1 MADIHHYS
9 LTSTCLK
16 DSIFRMWAKT
26 DSVISRT
33 WSPRTVVRSKV
44 LRNLVEHYAGAFP
57 LWLAPE
63 QVRLIPITEKQH
75 EFCLAAAK
83 TLRANGFRVECDIRS
98 ESMGSKIKD
107 ARNMRV
113 PYMAVVGER
122 EMESSSFAVRSR
134 REDQLGQMDI
144 ETFMQKLRSD
154 LENKV

>member
-1 MADIHHYS
+1 
-9 LTSTCLK
+9 
-16 DSIFRMWAKT
+16 
-26 DSVISRT
+26 
-33 WSPRTVVRSKV
+33 
-44 LRNLVEHYAGAFP
+44 
-57 LWLAPE
+57 
-63 QVRLIPITEKQH
+63 
-75 EFCLAAAK
+75 
-83 TLRANGFRVECDIRS
+83 
-98 ESMGSKIKD
+98 MGSKIKD